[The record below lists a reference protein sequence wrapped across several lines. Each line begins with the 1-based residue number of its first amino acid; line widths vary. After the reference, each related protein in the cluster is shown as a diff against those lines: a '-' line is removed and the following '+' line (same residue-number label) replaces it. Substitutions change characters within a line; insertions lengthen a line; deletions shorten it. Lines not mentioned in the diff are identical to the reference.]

1 MLSTPPLKRAQMK
14 YQAKNTQLSLP
25 LEVYPCRKRNRFHS
39 IR

>member
-14 YQAKNTQLSLP
+14 YQAKNVQIPLP
-25 LEVYPCRKRNRFHS
+25 MEVSCRKRNRFRY